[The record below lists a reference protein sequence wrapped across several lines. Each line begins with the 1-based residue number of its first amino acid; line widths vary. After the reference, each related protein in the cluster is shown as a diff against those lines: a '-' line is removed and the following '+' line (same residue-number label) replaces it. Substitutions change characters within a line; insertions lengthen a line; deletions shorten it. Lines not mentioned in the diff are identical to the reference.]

1 MERDTVQALLDK
13 GFALHRAGQAEAA
26 RDLYLAVLARCPGH
40 AEARNL
46 LGLALHQMGDNAAAL
61 RELRQAIELAPD
73 NAHYHYNAGVVLQAL
88 GRPEDA
94 LRHYGKAIDLQPGY
108 VLAHNNCGVIW
119 RQLGDDE
126 KARACYRE
134 ALQYEPRSAELL
146 NNLAATYRR
155 EADARQ
161 MLAYAEAALRER
173 PDLAQAHVNKA
184 YALGRQNRI
193 DEALQALRQGL
204 ELDPSMVEEHSVYL
218 MNMHYLE
225 KFSARE
231 IADEHR
237 RWGRMHADSLWDGR
251 PHGNDP
257 DPVRRLRIGYV
268 SQDFFFHSVA
278 YFFEPLLEHHNRAE
292 FEIYCY
298 SSVREPDHVTA
309 RMRAQADEWREV
321 GELSDAALAERI
333 RQDRID
339 ILVDLSGH
347 TPGHRLL
354 AFARKPAPIQMTY
367 IGYPDTTGM
376 RAMDYRIT
384 DAEADPVGVTDEL
397 HSETLVRLKHGFLSY
412 RPNEFAP
419 EVSSLPALR
428 KGYVTFGSFNSFAKM
443 SESCIRLWSR
453 ILQQLPDARL
463 CLKYRNLTQQV
474 VRENLLARFARHGV
488 ESRRIEL
495 LDHAERAA
503 EHLALYDEIDIALD
517 PFPYNGT
524 ATTCEALW
532 MGVPVVS
539 LAGEHHVS
547 RVGLSLLSHVGMS
560 QLAANSEDEYVG
572 LAVALA
578 GQLEDLARIRANLR
592 PMMARSDLANGA
604 LLTHSME
611 QVYRAL
617 WQHYCRENLVVS
629 PMSM

>member
-1 MERDTVQALLDK
+1 MEKDAAQALLDE
-13 GFALHRAGQAEAA
+13 GFALHRAGQVGAA
-26 RDLYLAVLARCPGH
+26 RDCYLAVLATCPDHPG
-40 AEARNL
+40 ARNF
-46 LGLALHQMGDNAAAL
+46 LGLALHQMGDHEAAL
-61 RELRQAIELAPD
+61 KELERAIELSPD
-73 NAHYHYNAGVVLQAL
+73 NAHYHYNTGVVLQAL
-88 GRPEDA
+88 GRFESA
-94 LRHYGKAIDLQPGY
+94 LKHYGNAIELQPGY

-134 ALQYEPRSAELL
+134 ALKYEPRSAELL

-161 MLAYAEAALRER
+161 MLAYAEAALQER
-173 PDLAQAHVNKA
+173 PELAQAHVNRA

-193 DEALQALRQGL
+193 EEALQALHQGL
-204 ELDPSMVEEHSVYL
+204 TLDPSMAEEHSVYL

-225 KFSARE
+225 KFSPQE
-231 IADEHR
+231 IFDEHR
-237 RWGRMHADSLWDGR
+237 RWGRRHADTLYDGR
-251 PHGNDP
+251 PHGNAP
-257 DPVRRLRIGYV
+257 DPARRLRIGYV

-278 YFFEPLLEHHNRAE
+278 YFFEPLLEHHDRTE
-292 FEIYCY
+292 CEIYCY
-298 SSVREPDHVTA
+298 SSVQEPDHVTA
-309 RMRAQADEWREV
+309 RLRAQADVWREV
-321 GELSDAALAERI
+321 GKLGDAELAECI
-333 RQDRID
+333 REDRID

-376 RAMDYRIT
+376 QAMDYRIT
-384 DAEADPVGVTDEL
+384 DAEADPVGVTDGL
-397 HSETLVRLKHGFLSY
+397 HSETLVRLRYGFLSY

-419 EVSSLPALR
+419 EVSALPALR
-428 KGYVTFGSFNSFAKM
+428 KGHVTFGSFNSFAKI
-443 SESCIRLWSR
+443 SERCVRLWAR
-453 ILQQLPDARL
+453 ILQQLPDAKL
-463 CLKYRNLTQQV
+463 CLKYRNLTQEV
-474 VRENLLARFARHGV
+474 VREGLLACFERHGV
-488 ESRRIEL
+488 ERQRIEL

-503 EHLALYDEIDIALD
+503 EHLAAYGEIDIALD

-539 LAGEHHVS
+539 LVGDRHVS
-547 RVGLSLLSHVGMS
+547 RVGLSLLTHVGMP

-578 GQLEDLARIRANLR
+578 GQLEDLASIRANLR
-592 PMMARSDLANGA
+592 PMMARSPLTDGA
-604 LLTHSME
+604 LLTRSLE
-611 QVYRAL
+611 QAYRAL
-617 WQHYCRENLVVS
+617 WQQYCRESLMVS